1 MLTDVQN
8 LRRFNLVRKE
18 DASGVSGI
26 GIVAEGLQFSDGSCI
41 IKWLTS
47 TSSMGIY
54 HSCVEMIH
62 IHGHEG
68 RTFIRWIDEP
78 AQPKDVG

>member
-1 MLTDVQN
+1 MLSDVQN

-18 DASGVSGI
+18 DASGVSGC
-26 GIVAEGLQFSDGSCI
+26 GIVAEGLQFSDGSCV

-47 TSSMGIY
+47 TSSIGIY
-54 HSCVEMIH
+54 HSYVEMLH

-68 RTFIRWIDEP
+68 KTVIRWIDEFVT
-78 AQPKDVG
+78 KEVG